1 MVHQALCHML
11 VLPWP
16 ETLDSGQQW
25 ESRLSELGKLVG
37 GATTIFQQ
45 LQQTP
50 QWNQNSALM
59 EEGR

>member
-16 ETLDSGQQW
+16 ETLDNDQQW
-25 ESRLSELGKLVG
+25 ESRLSELGNLVG

-50 QWNQNSALM
+50 QWSQNPALR
-59 EEGR
+59 EEG